1 MYDVQTCVCENRQG
15 LTFKKINYV
24 VRDKFGTQR
33 RNMQRKRG
41 FKNKKEKKKSMASVM
56 PHAINCRMMQT
67 AKDGR

>member
-1 MYDVQTCVCENRQG
+1 MYDVQTCVCENQQG
-15 LTFKKINYV
+15 LTFKRINDV

-33 RNMQRKRG
+33 RNMQGKRG
-41 FKNKKEKKKSMASVM
+41 FKKKRKEKSMASVM